1 MSAGP
6 LQRKAVMALLRDKK
20 NSEHCFNE
28 ANAYTQC
35 LASTANNHALCLP
48 ARRCLDFCMIMIPDH
63 DRAAFK
69 RRRSSVVQD
78 LLRTSRRLAMRK

>member
-6 LQRKAVMALLRDKK
+6 LQRKAVMNLLRDKQ
-20 NSEHCFNE
+20 NALHCAQE
-28 ANAYTQC
+28 SQAYTQC
-35 LASTANNHALCLP
+35 LAATANNHVMCLP

-63 DRAAFK
+63 DRAAFR

-78 LLRTSRRLAMRK
+78 LLRTSRRLAMKK